1 LFEVGACFSYNPRLQ
16 GIVMEGK
23 QEFRREMGLLDAAF
37 LVVGSVI
44 GTGIFMTTGFVIAF
58 VKSAG
63 LVMAVW
69 ALGGVI
75 ALTGALSFGE
85 LAAMYPRAGG
95 QFVYLKETYGDWSG
109 FLFGWAFFWVIECGS
124 IAALGVGFAEYLGYF
139 FPGISNQAVLFRT
152 EIAGLPYSLSVGQFI
167 AVGTI
172 FLLSAINYFGLKGGL
187 LVQNASVVLRV
198 ASIGVLVGLG
208 WLVGRKA
215 GMDNWSHFF
224 QSSDGFR
231 VGSFGLALLAVLWT
245 YDGWYAVNC
254 TAGEIKKP
262 EKTIPLSLLLGT
274 VVVAAV
280 YLLMNS
286 VYLAALPLE
295 KMSGVARIGELT
307 ATSLFGQRAAGFVAA
322 AITISSF
329 GCLAATILYGPRVY
343 YAMAESGLFFRSMS
357 VIHPRFR
364 VPGQAIIW
372 QGIWSSL
379 LCLSG
384 TYQTL
389 YEYVVFA
396 LVLFFAA
403 TGAAVL
409 VLRVRKPDL
418 PRPYRTWGY
427 PVVPLVFVLINLAV
441 FANSLYTQ
449 PRESLLGLLI
459 ILAGVPAF
467 LYWKRKK
474 SDNSYRNNIE

>member
-1 LFEVGACFSYNPRLQ
+1 
-16 GIVMEGK
+16 MEER

-58 VKSAG
+58 VKSPG
-63 LVMAVW
+63 LVMLVW
-69 ALGGVI
+69 GLGGVI

-85 LAAMYPRAGG
+85 LGAMYPQAGG

-109 FLFGWAFFWVIECGS
+109 FLYGWAFFWVIECGS

-139 FPGISNQAVLFRT
+139 FPAISNQSVILRT
-152 EIAGLPYSLSVGQFI
+152 EVVGLPYSLSVGQFI

-172 FLLSAINYFGLKGGL
+172 FLLSAVNYFGLKGGL

-198 ASIGVLVGLG
+198 ASIGVMVALG
-208 WLVGRKA
+208 WLIGRKA

-224 QSSDGFR
+224 QSSGGFKA
-231 VGSFGLALLAVLWT
+231 GSFGLALLAVLWT

-254 TAGEIKKP
+254 TAGEVKKP

-274 VVVAAV
+274 AIVAAV
-280 YLLMNS
+280 YLSMNS
-286 VYLAALPLE
+286 VYLAALPVG

-322 AITISSF
+322 AITLSSF
-329 GCLAATILYGPRVY
+329 GCLAATVLYGPRVY

-364 VPGQAIIW
+364 VPGQAIVW
-372 QGIWSSL
+372 QGVWSAL

-418 PRPYRTWGY
+418 PRPYRAWGY
-427 PVVPLVFVLINLAV
+427 PVVPLIFVLINLAV
-441 FANSLYTQ
+441 FGNSLYSQ
-449 PRESLLGLLI
+449 PRESLVGLLI
-459 ILAGVPAF
+459 ILAGIPAF

>member
-1 LFEVGACFSYNPRLQ
+1 
-16 GIVMEGK
+16 
-23 QEFRREMGLLDAAF
+23 MG
-37 LVVGSVI
+37 
-44 GTGIFMTTGFVIAF
+44 
-58 VKSAG
+58 
-63 LVMAVW
+63 
-69 ALGGVI
+69 
-75 ALTGALSFGE
+75 
-85 LAAMYPRAGG
+85 
-95 QFVYLKETYGDWSG
+95 
-109 FLFGWAFFWVIECGS
+109 
-124 IAALGVGFAEYLGYF
+124 
-139 FPGISNQAVLFRT
+139 
-152 EIAGLPYSLSVGQFI
+152 
-167 AVGTI
+167 
-172 FLLSAINYFGLKGGL
+172 
-187 LVQNASVVLRV
+187 
-198 ASIGVLVGLG
+198 
-208 WLVGRKA
+208 
-215 GMDNWSHFF
+215 NWSHFF
-224 QSSDGFR
+224 QSSGGFQA
-231 VGSFGLALLAVLWT
+231 GSFGLALLAVLWT
-245 YDGWYAVNC
+245 YDGGYAVNC
-254 TAGEIKKP
+254 TAGEVKKP

-274 VVVAAV
+274 VIVVVV

-286 VYLAALPLE
+286 VYLAALPVE

-307 ATSLFGQRAAGFVAA
+307 ATSLFGQRAAGFAAA

-372 QGIWSSL
+372 QGVWASL

-409 VLRVRKPDL
+409 VLRVKKPDL
-418 PRPYRTWGY
+418 PRPYRAWGY
-427 PVVPLVFVLINLAV
+427 PVIPLVFVLINLAV
-441 FANSLYTQ
+441 FGNSLYSQ

-474 SDNSYRNNIE
+474 THNSDRNNME

>member
-1 LFEVGACFSYNPRLQ
+1 MNEKG
-16 GIVMEGK
+16 
-23 QEFRREMGLLDAAF
+23 EFRREMSLLDSAF
-37 LVVGSVI
+37 LVVGSVV
-44 GTGIFMTTGFVIAF
+44 GTGIFMTTGFVIGF
-58 VKSAG
+58 VKSPW
-63 LVMAVW
+63 LVMLVW
-69 ALGGVI
+69 VLGGLI
-75 ALTGALSFGE
+75 TLTGALSFGE
-85 LAAMYPRAGG
+85 LAAMFPRAGG
-95 QFVYLKETYGDWSG
+95 QFVYLKEAYGEWSG
-109 FLFGWAFFWVIECGS
+109 FLFGWAFFWVIECGG
-124 IAALGVGFAEYLGYF
+124 IAALAVGFAEYFGYF
-139 FPGISNQAVLFRT
+139 FPSISNQAILFRT
-152 EIAGLPYSLSVGQFI
+152 EIAGLPYSLSVGQFV

-172 FLLSAINYFGLKGGL
+172 VLLSGINYIGLKSGL

-198 ASIGVLVGLG
+198 ASIGVLVILG
-208 WLVGRKA
+208 WFVGRKA

-224 QSSDGFR
+224 QSSGGFEIK
-231 VGSFGLALLAVLWT
+231 SFGLALLAVLWT

-254 TAGEIKKP
+254 TAGEVKKP
-262 EKTIPLSLLLGT
+262 EKTIPLSLILGT
-274 VVVAAV
+274 AGVVLI

-295 KMSGVARIGELT
+295 KMSGVARIGELA

-343 YAMAESGLFFRSMS
+343 YAMAECGLFFRSMR

-364 VPGQAIIW
+364 VPGRAIIW
-372 QGIWSSL
+372 QGVWASL

-409 VLRVRKPDL
+409 VLRIKKPEL

-427 PVVPLVFVLINLAV
+427 PVVPLIFILINVAV
-441 FANSLYTQ
+441 FANSLYSQ

-467 LYWKRKK
+467 LYWKRKIPDK
-474 SDNSYRNNIE
+474 SYRNSAD

>member
-1 LFEVGACFSYNPRLQ
+1 MKEKG
-16 GIVMEGK
+16 
-23 QEFRREMGLLDAAF
+23 EFRREMNLLDSAF
-37 LVVGSVI
+37 LVVGSVV
-44 GTGIFMTTGFVIAF
+44 GTGIFMTTGFVIGF
-58 VKSAG
+58 VKSPW
-63 LVMAVW
+63 LVMLVW
-69 ALGGVI
+69 VLGGLI
-75 ALTGALSFGE
+75 TLTGALSFGE

-95 QFVYLKETYGDWSG
+95 QFVYLKEAYGDWSG
-109 FLFGWAFFWVIECGS
+109 FLFGWTFFWVIECGG
-124 IAALGVGFAEYLGYF
+124 IAALGVGFAEYFGYF
-139 FPGISNQAVLFRT
+139 FPAISNQAILFRA
-152 EIAGLPYSLSVGQFI
+152 EIAGLPYSLSVGQFV

-172 FLLSAINYFGLKGGL
+172 VFLSGINYFGLKSGL

-198 ASIGVLVGLG
+198 ASIGVLVILG
-208 WLVGRKA
+208 WLVGQKT
-215 GMDNWSHFF
+215 GMGNWSHFF
-224 QSSDGFR
+224 QSSGGFEIK
-231 VGSFGLALLAVLWT
+231 SFGLALLAVLWT

-254 TAGEIKKP
+254 TAGEVKKP

-274 VVVAAV
+274 AGVVVI
-280 YLLMNS
+280 YLLMNG

-295 KMSGVARIGELT
+295 KMSGVARIGELA

-343 YAMAESGLFFRSMS
+343 YAMAESGLFFRSMN

-364 VPGQAIIW
+364 VPGRAIIW
-372 QGIWSSL
+372 QGVWASL

-403 TGAAVL
+403 TGAAVI
-409 VLRVRKPDL
+409 VLRIRKPDL
-418 PRPYRTWGY
+418 PRPYRAWGY
-427 PVVPLVFVLINLAV
+427 PVVPLIFILINLAV
-441 FANSLYTQ
+441 FGNSLYSQ

-467 LYWKRKK
+467 LYWKRKIPDK
-474 SDNSYRNNIE
+474 SYRNSVE

>member
-1 LFEVGACFSYNPRLQ
+1 
-16 GIVMEGK
+16 MEEK
-23 QEFRREMGLLDAAF
+23 QEFRREMNLLDSAF
-37 LVVGSVI
+37 LVVGSVV
-44 GTGIFMTTGFVIAF
+44 GTGIFMTTGFVIGF
-58 VKSAG
+58 VKSPW
-63 LVMAVW
+63 LVMLVW

-75 ALTGALSFGE
+75 TLTGALSFGE

-95 QFVYLKETYGDWSG
+95 QFVYLKEAYGDWSG
-109 FLFGWAFFWVIECGS
+109 FLFGWTFFWVIECGG
-124 IAALGVGFAEYLGYF
+124 IAALAVGFAEYFGYF
-139 FPGISNQAVLFRT
+139 FPGVSNQAVLFRT

-172 FLLSAINYFGLKGGL
+172 LLLSGINYFGLKSGL

-198 ASIGVLVGLG
+198 TSIGVLVVLG
-208 WLVGRKA
+208 WLLGRKA

-224 QSSDGFR
+224 QSSGGFE

-254 TAGEIKKP
+254 TAGEVKKP

-274 VVVAAV
+274 VGVVII

-295 KMSGVARIGELT
+295 KMSGVARIGELA
-307 ATSLFGQRAAGFVAA
+307 ATSLFGQRSAGFVAA

-364 VPGQAIIW
+364 VPGRAIIW
-372 QGIWSSL
+372 QGVWASL

-409 VLRVRKPDL
+409 VLRIKKPDL
-418 PRPYRTWGY
+418 PRPYRAWGY

-441 FANSLYTQ
+441 FGNSLYSQ

-467 LYWKRKK
+467 LYWKRKIPYK
-474 SDNSYRNNIE
+474 SYRNNKE